1 MCFDA
6 GEDHAGDMSATP
18 VAQVASQVVALG
30 AMIWGLK
37 VCLHYIDPYR
47 EQREQVRSAVGR
59 WLNVH
64 RDSLHSPKPQTFARC
79 RPKNERLS

>member
-1 MCFDA
+1 
-6 GEDHAGDMSATP
+6 MSATLIS

-64 RDSLHSPKPQTFARC
+64 RDSLRHSPKPQTLARC
-79 RPKNERLS
+79 RPKRGRLS